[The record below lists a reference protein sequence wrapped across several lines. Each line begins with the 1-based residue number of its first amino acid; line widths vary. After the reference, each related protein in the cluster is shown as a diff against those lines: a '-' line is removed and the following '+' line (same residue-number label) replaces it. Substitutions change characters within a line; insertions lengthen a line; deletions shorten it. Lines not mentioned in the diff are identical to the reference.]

1 MALTLNQFLLLVLT
15 IAAVVAVTY
24 LVIFLHQ
31 MRKTAREGSAALM
44 EIRELAKNLN
54 ETNRKVNQELDDVG
68 EFIDASKKTA
78 VNLSEAAFFVTTKI
92 VKPGSKYMPF
102 LFPLIRFGWR
112 LLKKKKKKE
121 DKNER

>member
-54 ETNRKVNQELDDVG
+54 ETNRKINQELDDVG

>member
-1 MALTLNQFLLLVLT
+1 
-15 IAAVVAVTY
+15 
-24 LVIFLHQ
+24 
-31 MRKTAREGSAALM
+31 M

>member
-24 LVIFLHQ
+24 LVIFMQQ
-31 MRKTAREGSAALM
+31 MKKTAREGSAALV

-68 EFIDASKKTA
+68 EFIEASKKTA
-78 VNLSEAAFFVTTKI
+78 VNLSEAAFFVTTRI

-112 LLKKKKKKE
+112 LLKKKKKE

>member
-1 MALTLNQFLLLVLT
+1 MALTLDQFLLLVLT

-24 LVIFLHQ
+24 WVIFLHRMQ
-31 MRKTAREGSAALM
+31 KTAQEGSETLR

-68 EFIDASKKTA
+68 EFIEASKKTA
-78 VNLSEAAFFVTTKI
+78 LNLSEAAFFVTTRI

-102 LFPLIRFGWR
+102 LFPLMRLGWR
-112 LLKKKKKKE
+112 LMKKKKNKE
-121 DKNER
+121 GKNER

>member
-1 MALTLNQFLLLVLT
+1 MVLTLDQFLLLVLT

-24 LVIFLHQ
+24 IIIFLHQ

>member
-31 MRKTAREGSAALM
+31 MRKTAQEGSAALM